1 MLIEVCFRPEC
12 INLQVLYGIP
22 EVKKISFYPPQCQ
35 IAMLLPEKYIV
46 LTSF

>member
-22 EVKKISFYPPQCQ
+22 EVKKKAFIHLNVK
-35 IAMLLPEKYIV
+35 LLCYFQKNI
-46 LTSF
+46 